1 MAASQAVR
9 KKIEEPLDRSPGAAE
24 LVRQL
29 IESSPPPEPHACET
43 PLGQRGHIVAD
54 LYVDGVRFQLVRVSP
69 KTPTVSVSPRE
80 REIARL
86 VAKGYPNKTIAAIL
100 EVSTWTVGTHLRRIF
115 SKLQVGSRAAMVAR
129 LLEQGLLVEEN

>member
-9 KKIEEPLDRSPGAAE
+9 KKIEETLDRTPTAAE

-29 IESSPPPEPHACET
+29 IETAPPPEPH
-43 PLGQRGHIVAD
+43 PGDGPPGLSQIVVD
-54 LYVDGVRFQLVRVSP
+54 LCVDGVRFQLVRIGP
-69 KTPTVSVSPRE
+69 KPQTVSISPRE

-86 VAKGYPNKTIAAIL
+86 VAKGYPNKMIAGIL

-129 LLEQGLLVEEN
+129 LLEQGLLVEQDR

>member
-9 KKIEEPLDRSPGAAE
+9 KKIEEPLGRPPGVAD
-24 LVRQL
+24 LVQQL
-29 IESSPPPEPHACET
+29 IEISPPAEPLNGER
-43 PLGQRGHIVAD
+43 PPGQRGQIVAD
-54 LYVDGVRFQLVRVSP
+54 LCVDGVRFQLVRIIPKPPAVSI
-69 KTPTVSVSPRE
+69 SPRE

-129 LLEQGLLVEEN
+129 LSEQGLLLE